1 MSTPTPADVRKQIK
15 AGQTD
20 PLYLLI
26 GEDEEE
32 KSNLAA
38 EFQDAIEVDLRP
50 FNVQRVYGDDTTIG
64 AVLDAA
70 RTFPMLSPRRMV
82 IVLRAEHLLVPK
94 RESETTKR
102 ELDDFRAFVQAP
114 EPHASVVLVASK
126 LDGRTSM
133 TKLLLKCA
141 TVLECEGIRD
151 ANAAASWIRDQA
163 DRHHVKFDGAAVRLL
178 TQRVGRD
185 IARMR
190 ADFDRV
196 LLYASGQKQIGVDDV
211 KAVVGDADLQN
222 DWAIANYIVQ
232 RATDRALRELALA
245 LDENRTVFMII
256 GQLRWIVE
264 EKLDSSRIPTAVEAL
279 YRTDCDL
286 KTSAGEPRVLLERLV
301 IELCQ

>member
-1 MSTPTPADVRKQIK
+1 
-15 AGQTD
+15 
-20 PLYLLI
+20 
-26 GEDEEE
+26 
-32 KSNLAA
+32 
-38 EFQDAIEVDLRP
+38 
-50 FNVQRVYGDDTTIG
+50 
-64 AVLDAA
+64 
-70 RTFPMLSPRRMV
+70 MLSPRRMV

-141 TVLECEGIRD
+141 TVIECEGIRD

>member
-38 EFQDAIEVDLRP
+38 EFQNAIEVDLRP

-102 ELDDFRAFVQAP
+102 ELDDFLAFVKKP
-114 EPHASVVLVASK
+114 EAHASVVLVAPK
-126 LDGRTSM
+126 VDKRT
-133 TKLLLKCA
+133 TIGKLLLKCA
-141 TVLECEGIRD
+141 TVIKCEGIPD

-163 DRHHVKFDGAAVRLL
+163 DRHHVKFEGAAVRLL
-178 TQRVGRD
+178 AQRVGGD

-211 KAVVGDADLQN
+211 KAVVRDADLQD

-232 RATDRALRELALA
+232 RATDKALRELALA
-245 LDENRTVFMII
+245 LEEKKAAELIL
-256 GQLRWIVE
+256 GQLRYIVE
-264 EKLDSSRIPTAVEAL
+264 AKLDSSRIPTAVEAL
-279 YRTDCDL
+279 YRTDLDL
-286 KTSAGEPRVLLERLV
+286 KTSAGDPRVLLERLV

>member
-163 DRHHVKFDGAAVRLL
+163 DRHHVKFEGAAVRLL
-178 TQRVGRD
+178 AQRVGGD
-185 IARMR
+185 IARIR

-211 KAVVGDADLQN
+211 KAVVGPPDLQN
-222 DWAIANYIVQ
+222 DWAVADAIKH
-232 RATDRALRELALA
+232 RRTDVALRELALA
-245 LDENRTVFMII
+245 LDENKAAEMIL
-256 GQLRWIVE
+256 GQLRSIVE
-264 EKLDSSRIPTAVEAL
+264 KNLDSSRIPTAVEAL
-279 YRTDCDL
+279 YRTDFAL
-286 KTSAGEPRVLLERLV
+286 KTSAGNKRVLLERLV
-301 IELCQ
+301 VELCQ

>member
-1 MSTPTPADVRKQIK
+1 MPTSTPAAVRKQIK
-15 AGQTD
+15 AGQTA

-70 RTFPMLSPRRMV
+70 RTLPMLSPRRMV
-82 IVLRAEHLLVPK
+82 VVLRVEHLLVPK

-102 ELDDFRAFVQAP
+102 ELDDFRKFVENP

-126 LDGRTSM
+126 LDKRTSI

-141 TVLECEGIRD
+141 TVIECEGISD

-163 DRHHVKFDGAAVRLL
+163 DRHHVKFEGAAVRLL
-178 TQRVGRD
+178 AQRVGGD

-196 LLYASGQKQIGVDDV
+196 LLYALGQKQIGVDDV
-211 KAVVGDADLQN
+211 KAVVGDADLQD

-232 RATDRALRELALA
+232 RATDKALRELALA
-245 LDENRTVFMII
+245 LEEKKAAELIL
-256 GQLRWIVE
+256 GQLRYIVE
-264 EKLDSSRIPTAVEAL
+264 AKLDPSRIPTAVEAL
-279 YRTDCDL
+279 YRTDFAL
-286 KTSAGEPRVLLERLV
+286 KTSAGNKRVLLERLV
-301 IELCQ
+301 VELCQ

>member
-1 MSTPTPADVRKQIK
+1 MPTSTLVAVRKQIK

-26 GEDEEE
+26 GDDEEE
-32 KSNLAA
+32 KSNLAT
-38 EFQDAIEVDLRP
+38 EFQNAIEVDLRP

-126 LDGRTSM
+126 LDGRTSI

-141 TVLECEGIRD
+141 TVIECEGIRD
-151 ANAAASWIRDQA
+151 TNAAASWIREQA

-211 KAVVGDADLQN
+211 KAVVGDADLQD
-222 DWAIANYIVQ
+222 DWAITDYIVQ
-232 RATDRALRELALA
+232 RATGKALRELALA
-245 LDENRTVFMII
+245 LDEKKAAEMIL
-256 GQLRWIVE
+256 GQLRYIVE
-264 EKLDSSRIPTAVEAL
+264 AKLDSSRIPTAVEAL
-279 YRTDCDL
+279 YRTDHDL
-286 KTSAGEPRVLLERLV
+286 KTSAGDPRVLLERLV
-301 IELCQ
+301 VELCQ

>member
-1 MSTPTPADVRKQIK
+1 MPTSTPSAVRKQIK

-38 EFQDAIEVDLRP
+38 DFQNAIEVDLRP

-102 ELDDFRAFVQAP
+102 ELDDFLAFVKKP
-114 EPHASVVLVASK
+114 EAHASVVLVAPK
-126 LDGRTSM
+126 VDERT
-133 TKLLLKCA
+133 TIGKLLLKCA
-141 TVLECEGIRD
+141 TVIKCEGIPD
-151 ANAAASWIRDQA
+151 ANAASWIRDHA
-163 DRHHVKFDGAAVRLL
+163 DRHHVKFEGAAVRLL
-178 TQRVGRD
+178 AQRVGGD
-185 IARMR
+185 IARIR

-196 LLYASGQKQIGVDDV
+196 LLYALGQKQIGVDDV
-211 KAVVGDADLQN
+211 KAVVGPPDLQN
-222 DWAIANYIVQ
+222 DWDIADYIVQ
-232 RATDRALRELALA
+232 RATGKALRELALA
-245 LDENRTVFMII
+245 LDEKKAPELIL

-264 EKLDSSRIPTAVEAL
+264 KKLDSSRIPTAVEAL
-279 YRTDCDL
+279 YRTDHDI
-286 KTSAGEPRVLLERLV
+286 KTSVGDPRVLLERLV
-301 IELCQ
+301 VELCQ

>member
-38 EFQDAIEVDLRP
+38 EFQNAIEVDLRP

-141 TVLECEGIRD
+141 TVIECEGIRD

-178 TQRVGRD
+178 AQRVGGD
-185 IARMR
+185 IVRMR

-196 LLYASGQKQIGVDDV
+196 LLYASGQEQIGVDDV
-211 KAVVGDADLQN
+211 KAVVGDADLQD

-232 RATDRALRELALA
+232 RATDKALRELALA
-245 LDENRTVFMII
+245 LDENRAVFMII
-256 GQLRWIVE
+256 GQLRYIVE
-264 EKLDSSRIPTAVEAL
+264 AKLDSSRIPTAVEAL
-279 YRTDCDL
+279 YRTDLDL
-286 KTSAGEPRVLLERLV
+286 KTSAGDPRVLLERLV

>member
-1 MSTPTPADVRKQIK
+1 MPTSTPAAVRKQIK

-126 LDGRTSM
+126 LDGRTSI

-141 TVLECEGIRD
+141 TVIECEGIRD

-211 KAVVGDADLQN
+211 KAVVGDADLQD

-232 RATDRALRELALA
+232 RATDKALRELALA
-245 LDENRTVFMII
+245 LDENKAAEMIL
-256 GQLRWIVE
+256 GQLRYIVE
-264 EKLDSSRIPTAVEAL
+264 AKLDSSRIPTAVEAL
-279 YRTDCDL
+279 YRTDLDL
-286 KTSAGEPRVLLERLV
+286 KTSAGDPRVLLERLV

>member
-1 MSTPTPADVRKQIK
+1 MPISTPADVRKQIK

>member
-38 EFQDAIEVDLRP
+38 EFQNAIEVDLRP

-114 EPHASVVLVASK
+114 EPHASVVLVA
-126 LDGRTSM
+126 
-133 TKLLLKCA
+133 
-141 TVLECEGIRD
+141 
-151 ANAAASWIRDQA
+151 
-163 DRHHVKFDGAAVRLL
+163 
-178 TQRVGRD
+178 
-185 IARMR
+185 
-190 ADFDRV
+190 
-196 LLYASGQKQIGVDDV
+196 
-211 KAVVGDADLQN
+211 
-222 DWAIANYIVQ
+222 
-232 RATDRALRELALA
+232 
-245 LDENRTVFMII
+245 
-256 GQLRWIVE
+256 
-264 EKLDSSRIPTAVEAL
+264 
-279 YRTDCDL
+279 
-286 KTSAGEPRVLLERLV
+286 
-301 IELCQ
+301 

>member
-1 MSTPTPADVRKQIK
+1 MPTSTPAAVRKQIK

-26 GEDEEE
+26 GDDEEE

-70 RTFPMLSPRRMV
+70 RTLPMLSPRRMV
-82 IVLRAEHLLVPK
+82 VVLRAEHLLVPK
-94 RESETTKR
+94 RESEKTKR

-126 LDGRTSM
+126 LDKRTSI
-133 TKLLLKCA
+133 TKLLLKRA
-141 TVLECEGIRD
+141 TVIECEGIRD
-151 ANAAASWIRDQA
+151 ANAAAGWIRDQA
-163 DRHHVKFDGAAVRLL
+163 DRHHVNFEGAAVRLL
-178 TQRVGRD
+178 AQRVGGD

-211 KAVVGDADLQN
+211 KAVVRDADLQD

-232 RATDRALRELALA
+232 RATDKALRELALA
-245 LDENRTVFMII
+245 LEEKKAAELIL
-256 GQLRWIVE
+256 GQLRYIVE
-264 EKLDSSRIPTAVEAL
+264 AKLDSSRIPTAVEAL
-279 YRTDCDL
+279 YRTDLDL
-286 KTSAGEPRVLLERLV
+286 KTSAGDPRVLLERLV

>member
-1 MSTPTPADVRKQIK
+1 MPISTPADVRKQIK

-38 EFQDAIEVDLRP
+38 EFQNAIEVDLRP

-141 TVLECEGIRD
+141 TVIECEGIRD

>member
-1 MSTPTPADVRKQIK
+1 MPTSTPAAVRKQIK

-38 EFQDAIEVDLRP
+38 DFQNAIEVDLRP

-102 ELDDFRAFVQAP
+102 ELDDFLAFVKKP
-114 EPHASVVLVASK
+114 EAHASVVLVAPK
-126 LDGRTSM
+126 VDKRT
-133 TKLLLKCA
+133 TIGKLLLKCA
-141 TVLECEGIRD
+141 TVIKCEGIPD

-163 DRHHVKFDGAAVRLL
+163 DRHHVKFEGAAVRLL
-178 TQRVGRD
+178 AQRVGGD
-185 IARMR
+185 IARIR

-196 LLYASGQKQIGVDDV
+196 LLYALGQKQIGVDDV
-211 KAVVGDADLQN
+211 KAVVGPPDLQN
-222 DWAIANYIVQ
+222 DWDIADYIVQ
-232 RATDRALRELALA
+232 RATGKALRELALA
-245 LDENRTVFMII
+245 LDENKAAEMIL

-264 EKLDSSRIPTAVEAL
+264 TKLDSSRIPTAVEAL
-279 YRTDCDL
+279 YRTDREL
-286 KTSAGEPRVLLERLV
+286 KTSAGDPRVLLERLV
-301 IELCQ
+301 VELCQ